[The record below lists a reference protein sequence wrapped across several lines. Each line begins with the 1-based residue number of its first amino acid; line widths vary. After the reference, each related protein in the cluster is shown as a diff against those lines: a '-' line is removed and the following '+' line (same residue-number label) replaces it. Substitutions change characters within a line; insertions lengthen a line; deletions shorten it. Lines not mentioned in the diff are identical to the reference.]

1 MEPDADISGH
11 ILTAKGNDELN
22 RKREISIN
30 VIRIIKIP
38 RIKLNVFDLLLL
50 TFMPKT
56 QSFHQNKPYP
66 SDSLL
71 TIPFASNNN
80 AREKKDFVMLT
91 AAAIPN

>member
-1 MEPDADISGH
+1 MAPALLS
-11 ILTAKGNDELN
+11 ELI
-22 RKREISIN
+22 RENHTGYKVII